1 MPKKNKGETSYQA
14 TAFGIIGRSELIP
27 LEIEGIKKAWDFV
40 IKKSEKGNIS
50 ITPALLKE
58 VHKIGFGWILPE
70 IGGKLR
76 TIEVKVSKHTP
87 PKHYLIPQLLEDFTK
102 DLKIRLKHL
111 PKLEDDSFLDKLIE
125 LLAWAHHRF
134 LWIHPFTDYN
144 GRISRLLSNII
155 LINLNLPPIELK
167 VETPKTRGDYVNA
180 LQKADSGHYQEL
192 EKLFSKAI
200 TESIKEYEEE

>member
-1 MPKKNKGETSYQA
+1 MPKNKGETSYKE
-14 TAFGIIGRSELIP
+14 TAFGIIGRSKLIP

-40 IKKSEKGNIS
+40 LKKSQKGNIS
-50 ITPALLKE
+50 ISPAFLKE
-58 VHKIGFGWILPE
+58 VHKIGFGWIIPE

-76 TIEVKVSKHTP
+76 TIEVKVSNHTP
-87 PKHYLIPQLLEDFTK
+87 PKHYLIPQLLTDFTK
-102 DLKIRLKHL
+102 DLKTRLKHL
-111 PKLEDDSFLDKLIE
+111 PKLDEDSFLNRLIE
-125 LLAWAHHRF
+125 ILAWTHHRF

-144 GRISRLLSNII
+144 GRLARLINNII

-167 VETPKTRGDYVNA
+167 VETPKTREQYVIA

-200 TESIKEYEEE
+200 TESVKEYEE